1 MRAWLPPGGH
11 VEPNEDPVEAVVR
24 EALEETGLR
33 VEVAPTSPSLGL
45 SYPEEVTP
53 PFTIMVE
60 DIHDPVEGFHK
71 HIDMI
76 YFCRP
81 VGGSDGLA
89 DGWRWVSRDTLEAG
103 SPPIPT
109 AGGTQSLRLRITD
122 RDAGGRSSLG
132 VRAIDFTVEGEPV
145 SLVCRSDC
153 AVQASYSRIAWRSR
167 ERSLLRI
174 LSPGTVLAS
183 ITVRST

>member
-1 MRAWLPPGGH
+1 MTSDSDTVRHFTATGFIVRRGSIAIHWHPKVRAWLPPGGH

-103 SPPIPT
+103 L
-109 AGGTQSLRLRITD
+109 SLTN
-122 RDAGGRSSLG
+122 DAGHSEAPPEDVRALG
-132 VRAIDFTVEGEPV
+132 IRAIDFVEG
-145 SLVCRSDC
+145 
-153 AVQASYSRIAWRSR
+153 
-167 ERSLLRI
+167 
-174 LSPGTVLAS
+174 GTTAD
-183 ITVRST
+183 

>member
-1 MRAWLPPGGH
+1 MAEAGEHVRRGLRLTTGGSTVRHFTATGFIVRRGRVALHWHPKVRAWLPPGGH

-33 VEVAPTSPSLGL
+33 VEVVPTSPPLGL

-103 SPPIPT
+103 SPLPND
-109 AGGTQSLRLRITD
+109 GGHSEPPPEDVRV
-122 RDAGGRSSLG
+122 LG
-132 VRAIDFTVEGEPV
+132 VRAIDFVEDAAG
-145 SLVCRSDC
+145 
-153 AVQASYSRIAWRSR
+153 
-167 ERSLLRI
+167 
-174 LSPGTVLAS
+174 
-183 ITVRST
+183 